1 MIQKVIRTYL
11 KNIFHQIGKSKRNT
25 WVSKCVPKLNQEEK
39 NFLNVSITRKE
50 SEAIVLK
57 NMTDF
62 LTKTKTIYS
71 NPDKFASEF
80 YQTIKET
87 KCFTDY
93 SYPFYEASIALTAI

>member
-1 MIQKVIRTYL
+1 M
-11 KNIFHQIGKSKRNT
+11 S
-25 WVSKCVPKLNQEEK
+25 
-39 NFLNVSITRKE
+39 
-50 SEAIVLK
+50 
-57 NMTDF
+57 DF